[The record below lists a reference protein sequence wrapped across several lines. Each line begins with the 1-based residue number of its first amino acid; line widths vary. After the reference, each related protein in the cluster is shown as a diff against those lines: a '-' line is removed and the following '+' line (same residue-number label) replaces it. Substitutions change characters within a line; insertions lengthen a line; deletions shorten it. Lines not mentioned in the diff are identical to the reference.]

1 MFLSF
6 NRSFILKLL
15 LICLFVFIIQ
25 INLPEI
31 IIYNHFKINLDLFL
45 VLFTILVFI
54 KPTFLLIILAFI
66 FGFINDIIVNIEQ
79 IGLMSF
85 IKGLTVYLLLYIRN
99 YDNIWSW
106 PIKIFYICFIYF
118 FHFSI
123 YYLIIYNHFNIY
135 ISILSLTQTIFS
147 IFIFYVSNK
156 LFFNIK

>member
-6 NRSFILKLL
+6 NRNFISKLL
-15 LICLFVFIIQ
+15 LICLFIFIIQ

-31 IIYNHFKINLDLFL
+31 IIYNYFKINLDLFL

-79 IGLMSF
+79 IGLTSF
-85 IKGLTVYLLLYIRN
+85 IKSLTVYLLLYVRD
-99 YDNIWSW
+99 YDTIWSW
-106 PIKIFYICFIYF
+106 SIKIFYICFIYF

-123 YYLIIYNHFNIY
+123 YYLIIYDYFNIY
-135 ISILSLTQTIFS
+135 ISILSLIQTILS
-147 IFIFYVSNK
+147 ILIFYVFNK